1 MMQSESIQSHLTTPI
16 KTKDNENWIVFYSLS
31 NHFATSIAS
40 LKVGGN
46 KDMSMP

>member
-1 MMQSESIQSHLTTPI
+1 MQRESIQSHLTSPI
-16 KTKDNENWIVFYSLS
+16 SIEHANSGMKIYLLL

-46 KDMSMP
+46 KERPMP